1 MRPRKLVW
9 RIYFVFLAATLLAL
23 AAVAWY
29 AAHAFREFHQTQT
42 AEVLLARARIIAQ
55 GLEQDP
61 AADPARAD
69 AVCKELGR
77 LTATRISIILPD
89 GRVVGDSQENPALME
104 NHRRRPEVAAALA
117 GAAGQAVRYSNTLR
131 KHLMYVAIPAQ
142 HAGRTLAVVR
152 TSLPLAD
159 AHLALTA
166 VYRQIIAGLLVI
178 VVLFAAIALGLSH
191 RITRPL
197 SEMRAIAARMAQGEL
212 NARVAGDSDDEI
224 GELARALNQ
233 MADALRLRL
242 ETIDRQRNEQ
252 EAVFDSMAEGVLA
265 LDGVENII
273 QINRAAAHLL
283 ECSPAQARGRN
294 LQEVARNSQLQEFV
308 AATLD
313 ATAPLEAEIVL
324 HGGQDVFL
332 LLRGAGLRDQAGRK
346 IGAVVVLNDIS
357 RLKRLETMRRD
368 FVANVSHEL
377 KTPITAI
384 KGCVETL
391 ADTPLAAAAESRPF
405 LEMLDRHANRL
416 QAIVEDLLSLS
427 RIEFDAERQNIPLE
441 TANVAGMLRRAV
453 DSLAAQAAAKSI
465 TIKLDCPASLAA
477 PINAP
482 LLEEAVSNLVD
493 NAVKFS
499 GAGTQIAVRA
509 ESAGAMVA
517 IHVADQGPGIE
528 ARHLPR
534 IFERFYRVDQARSR
548 ALGGSG
554 LGLAIVKHIAI
565 AHRGS
570 ASVASTPGAGSI
582 FTITIPQS
590 PKS

>member
-61 AADPARAD
+61 AADPARMD

-77 LTATRISIILPD
+77 LTATRISVILPD
-89 GRVVGDSQENPALME
+89 GRVVGDSEEKPEGME
-104 NHRRRPEVAAALA
+104 NHRRRQEVAAALD
-117 GAAGQAVRYSNTLR
+117 GRDGQAVRYSNTLR

-142 HAGRTLAVVR
+142 RAGRTLAVVR

-159 AHLALTA
+159 ARLALTA

-212 NARVAGDSDDEI
+212 DARVAGEGDDEI

-233 MADALRLRL
+233 MAAALRRRL
-242 ETIDRQRNEQ
+242 ETIERQRSEQ

-265 LDGVENII
+265 LDGGENII

-283 ECSPAQARGRN
+283 ECSPAQARARN

-313 ATAPLEAEIVL
+313 APAPMEAEIVL

-405 LEMLDRHANRL
+405 LEMLDRHANRM

-441 TANVAGMLRRAV
+441 TANIAGMLRRAV
-453 DSLAAQAAAKSI
+453 DSLAAQAAAKGI
-465 TIKLDCPASLAA
+465 AIELDCPAGLAA

-482 LLEEAVSNLVD
+482 LLEEAVGNLIN

-499 GAGTQIAVRA
+499 NAGTQIAVRA
-509 ESAGAMVA
+509 ESAGGMVA

-582 FTITIPQS
+582 FTIAIPQS
-590 PKS
+590 